1 MSNNNFKILLKSK
14 AGVELKKWLDDNA
27 PKLKNQR
34 IFYILKAN
42 LEKGDVFKIGLSE
55 RGGNSAYGRLNDY
68 YHFYGKTKAQTRTTL
83 VKVLN
88 FI

>member
-14 AGVELKKWLDDNA
+14 RGVELKKWLDDNA

-42 LEKGDVFKIGLSE
+42 TQVPG
-55 RGGNSAYGRLNDY
+55 
-68 YHFYGKTKAQTRTTL
+68 Q
-83 VKVLN
+83 
-88 FI
+88 